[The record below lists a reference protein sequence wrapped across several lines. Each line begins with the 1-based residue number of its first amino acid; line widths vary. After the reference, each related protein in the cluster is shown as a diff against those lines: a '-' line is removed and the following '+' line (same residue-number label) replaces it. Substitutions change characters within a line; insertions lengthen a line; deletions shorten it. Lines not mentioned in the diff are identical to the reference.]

1 MRLGAWFV
9 AQGDAWDGSS
19 LMAATLQPPPI
30 DVPQEGPDGLF
41 ATVWQRFFLSL
52 RAISQL
58 WTQQPFLVFK
68 AAPDLKNPQNLGAL
82 ASGYL
87 KILVAGA
94 SATTSTV
101 PTIPISD
108 ISGVLPVASGGTGD
122 TTLALNG
129 VLYGNVT
136 SPILAL
142 SVNATATRKFLEQDT
157 SGAPNWSALVAGDI
171 PDISATYSLKAGN
184 AALVTVGTLTSGA
197 TGAGFTIA
205 LSTSTVTG
213 TLPDARLSANVPLLT
228 VPFAT
233 YNGIATVGNGVPAI
247 YAAVNTTGL
256 TANVGASILYAVPST
271 GEGLYRV
278 SAYVVETVAGSVSSV
293 LPNVQ
298 IIYTDKDSNVSVTI
312 DATPIL
318 GAAGLGQTGA
328 LNANAGGT
336 VSSGVVPIYVKA
348 STTIQYQTSNYASVA
363 AGMTY
368 ALRIRLEAL

>member
-1 MRLGAWFV
+1 
-9 AQGDAWDGSS
+9 
-19 LMAATLQPPPI
+19 MAPLQPAPI

-52 RAISQL
+52 RAVADL
-58 WTQQPFLVFK
+58 WKQQPFVVFK
-68 AAPDLKNPQNLGAL
+68 ASPDLTSAQNLGL
-82 ASGYL
+82 LTTGYL
-87 KILVAGA
+87 KG
-94 SATTSTV
+94 T
-101 PTIPISD
+101 
-108 ISGVLPVASGGTGD
+108 ISGVTSTISSVATIPVADGGTGAI
-122 TTLALNG
+122 TLALNG
-129 VLYGNVT
+129 VLYGNAT
-136 SPILAL
+136 GAIQAIP
-142 SVNATATRKFLEQDT
+142 VNTTATNKFFTQ
-157 SGAPNWSALVAGDI
+157 SSSAAPALTVLLASDI
-171 PDISATYSLKAGN
+171 PDLSATYSLKAGN
-184 AALVTVGTLTSGA
+184 AALVTVGTLTAGA

-228 VPFAT
+228 APFAT
-233 YNGIATVGNGVPAI
+233 YNGIATVGNGVPAE

-256 TANVGASILYAVPST
+256 TANVAASTLYVVPVT

-278 SAYVVETVAGSVSSV
+278 SAYVVETIAGSVSSV

-336 VSSGVVPIYVKA
+336 VSSGVIVIYVKA

-368 ALRIRLEAL
+368 ALRIRLELL